1 MSLGIGWWRVSML
14 EGLDYGFSTNVLSVF
29 RVPIATGTCFR
40 NVRGCVPCTRPRK
53 FRFVIRV
60 PWPEKQRR
68 VTVDLHTY
76 GLPARYRNVHGPFH
90 SVCGP
95 SGAFFSSS
103 TRENRN
109 YYHVPREAVI
119 ATSLHTAASWR
130 QRYNVTSA
138 VPDERR
144 TRLRPPSPVR
154 AHKKI
159 VTKCCSRTWRFRW
172 VLKRSTIVSLTIDQ
186 RYSYERVHKTR
197 SGRDGK
203 NTITGR
209 LRPGPL
215 LPLIPYPKKV

>member
-1 MSLGIGWWRVSML
+1 ML

-29 RVPIATGTCFR
+29 RVPIDGYLFSERARMRPVHAAEEVSFR
-40 NVRGCVPCTRPRK
+40 NTC
-53 FRFVIRV
+53 V

-119 ATSLHTAASWR
+119 ATSLHTAAS
-130 QRYNVTSA
+130 
-138 VPDERR
+138 
-144 TRLRPPSPVR
+144 
-154 AHKKI
+154 
-159 VTKCCSRTWRFRW
+159 
-172 VLKRSTIVSLTIDQ
+172 
-186 RYSYERVHKTR
+186 
-197 SGRDGK
+197 
-203 NTITGR
+203 
-209 LRPGPL
+209 
-215 LPLIPYPKKV
+215 